1 LSVCTFTTLDA
12 KFLSDVLKLT
22 AVALWERSEGR
33 SEKSSGVPE
42 VKEPKEDWV
51 SSLRELEVIRDA
63 MVHVTR
69 NLLMGV
75 IDGTVYIDLMTKY
88 YEGIRRILLKA
99 LEGNYPNEFFHSY
112 TETFSEPAVTRL
124 VAFLMMS
131 YERAKLTPKEARW
144 CSLVLQGN
152 IADAGPPPTPSAAE
166 GAAVPSGV
174 AETQAPPTSASPRGA
189 PPVKAE
195 GSATASATT
204 TEGTKEEEKTPQVV
218 DEFTEFFNQLVAE
231 RDRLREKERP
241 IIYIALLAIA
251 YARGKVGRD
260 ALVQLGNEYLERA
273 KGSDPKW
280 ISEQA
285 RRVMRELA
293 SRLKRRGDVPA
304 LIIKLLEKPKI
315 VRSNRDLRIEG

>member
-1 LSVCTFTTLDA
+1 V
-12 KFLSDVLKLT
+12 VLR
-22 AVALWERSEGR
+22 ERSEGR
-33 SEKSSGVPE
+33 TEMSSRVPE
-42 VKEPKEDWV
+42 VKVREEEWV
-51 SSLRELEVIRDA
+51 SNLRELEAIRDA

-69 NLLMGV
+69 ILLTGV
-75 IDGTVYIDLMTKY
+75 IDRSIYIDLMTKY
-88 YEGIRRILLKA
+88 YEVIRRILLKA
-99 LEGNYPNEFFHSY
+99 LEGNYPNEFFQSY
-112 TETFSEPAVTRL
+112 TETFSDPAVTRL
-124 VAFLMMS
+124 VSFLMMS

-152 IADAGPPPTPSAAE
+152 LADAGPPPTPTAAE
-166 GAAVPSGV
+166 ESALPAGV
-174 AETQAPPTSASPRGA
+174 AETRTPPMSPSPRGA
-189 PPVKAE
+189 PPVMTE
-195 GSATASATT
+195 GFATASAIT

-231 RDRLREKERP
+231 RDRLPEKERP

-273 KGSDPKW
+273 KASDPKW

-293 SRLKRRGDVPA
+293 SRLTRRGDVPVP
-304 LIIKLLEKPKI
+304 IIKLLEKPKI
-315 VRSNRDLRIEG
+315 VRSNRDLRIEE

>member
-1 LSVCTFTTLDA
+1 MTEGSATASAITT
-12 KFLSDVLKLT
+12 
-22 AVALWERSEGR
+22 EGT
-33 SEKSSGVPE
+33 
-42 VKEPKEDWV
+42 KEEESKEEWIF
-51 SSLRELEVIRDA
+51 SLRELEVIRDS

-69 NLLMGV
+69 NFLMGI
-75 IDGTVYIDLMTKY
+75 IDRTLYINLMTKY
-88 YEGIRRILLKA
+88 YEGIRRVLLKA
-99 LEGNYPNEFFHSY
+99 LEGNYPNEFFQSY
-112 TETFSEPAVTRL
+112 TETFSDPAVTRL
-124 VAFLMMS
+124 VSFLMMS

-152 IADAGPPPTPSAAE
+152 LADAGPPPTPTAAE
-166 GAAVPSGV
+166 ESALPAGV
-174 AETQAPPTSASPRGA
+174 AETRTPPMSPSPRGA
-189 PPVKAE
+189 PPVMTE
-195 GSATASATT
+195 GSATASAIT

-218 DEFTEFFNQLVAE
+218 DELTEFFNQLVAE
-231 RDRLREKERP
+231 RDRLPEKERP

-273 KGSDPKW
+273 KASDPKW

-293 SRLKRRGDVPA
+293 SRLKRRGDVPV

-315 VRSNRDLRIEG
+315 VRSNRNLRIEG

>member
-1 LSVCTFTTLDA
+1 V
-12 KFLSDVLKLT
+12 
-22 AVALWERSEGR
+22 ERGA
-33 SEKSSGVPE
+33 GVTE
-42 VKEPKEDWV
+42 VKEPNEEWI

-69 NLLMGV
+69 SLLMGI
-75 IDGTVYIDLMTKY
+75 IDRTVYIDLMTKY

-99 LEGNYPNEFFHSY
+99 LEDTYPNEFFQSY
-112 TETFSEPAVTRL
+112 TETFSDPAVTRL
-124 VAFLMMS
+124 VSFLMMS

-152 IADAGPPPTPSAAE
+152 LADAGPPPTSTAAE
-166 GAAVPSGV
+166 GAAVPSGI
-174 AETQAPPTSASPRGA
+174 AETRAPPASPVQRA
-189 PPVKAE
+189 SLPTTAE
-195 GSATASATT
+195 GSAAASATATEAAGGERVET
-204 TEGTKEEEKTPQVV
+204 TQVV
-218 DEFTEFFNQLVAE
+218 DEFTEFFNHLVAE
-231 RDRLREKERP
+231 RDRLPEKERP

-273 KGSDPKW
+273 KGSDPKR

-315 VRSNRDLRIEG
+315 VRSNRDLRIEE

>member
-1 LSVCTFTTLDA
+1 V
-12 KFLSDVLKLT
+12 
-22 AVALWERSEGR
+22 ERGA
-33 SEKSSGVPE
+33 GVTE
-42 VKEPKEDWV
+42 VKEPEEEWI

-69 NLLMGV
+69 SLLMGI
-75 IDGTVYIDLMTKY
+75 IDRTVYIDLMTKY

-99 LEGNYPNEFFHSY
+99 LEGNYPNEFFQSY
-112 TETFSEPAVTRL
+112 TETFSDPAVTRL
-124 VAFLMMS
+124 VSFLMMS

-152 IADAGPPPTPSAAE
+152 LADAGPPPTSTAAE
-166 GAAVPSGV
+166 GAAVPSGI
-174 AETQAPPTSASPRGA
+174 AETRAPPASPVQRA
-189 PPVKAE
+189 SLPTTAE
-195 GSATASATT
+195 GSAAVSTAATEAAGGERVET
-204 TEGTKEEEKTPQVV
+204 TQVV
-218 DEFTEFFNQLVAE
+218 DEFTEFFNHLVAE
-231 RDRLREKERP
+231 RDRLPEKERP
-241 IIYIALLAIA
+241 IIYIALLTIA

-273 KGSDPKW
+273 KGSDPKR

-315 VRSNRDLRIEG
+315 VRSNRDLRIKE

>member
-1 LSVCTFTTLDA
+1 
-12 KFLSDVLKLT
+12 
-22 AVALWERSEGR
+22 VALWQRSEGR
-33 SEKSSGVPE
+33 AERGAGVTE
-42 VKEPKEDWV
+42 VKEPKEEWI

-69 NLLMGV
+69 SLLMGI
-75 IDGTVYIDLMTKY
+75 IDRTVYIDLMTKY

-99 LEGNYPNEFFHSY
+99 LEDNYPNEFFQSY
-112 TETFSEPAVTRL
+112 TETFSDPAVTRL
-124 VAFLMMS
+124 VSSLMMS

-152 IADAGPPPTPSAAE
+152 LADAGPPPTSTAAE
-166 GAAVPSGV
+166 GAAVPSGI
-174 AETQAPPTSASPRGA
+174 AETRAPPASPVQRA
-189 PPVKAE
+189 SLPTTAE
-195 GSATASATT
+195 GSAAASTAATEAAGGERVET
-204 TEGTKEEEKTPQVV
+204 IQVV
-218 DEFTEFFNQLVAE
+218 DEFTELFNHLVAE
-231 RDRLREKERP
+231 RDRLPEKERP
-241 IIYIALLAIA
+241 IIYIALLTIA

-273 KGSDPKW
+273 KGSDPKR

-315 VRSNRDLRIEG
+315 VRSNRDLRIEE